1 MEAPTPTALVVEDD
15 AALRM
20 LVRVNLELERFVVVE
35 AATLE
40 EAEAALERSRP
51 DVVLLD
57 VHLEGRETFGLLAR
71 LRAEGVPV
79 ALVTGSVDAEEY
91 RDAAD
96 AVLSKPFAPQTLVA
110 IARRLARVDQ

>member
-1 MEAPTPTALVVEDD
+1 MQAQTPTALVVEDD

-20 LVRVNLELERFVVVE
+20 LVRVNLELEGFAVDE
-35 AATLE
+35 AATLD
-40 EAEAALERSRP
+40 EAEAALARSRP

-57 VHLEGRETFGLLAR
+57 VHLDGRETFGLSAR

-79 ALVTGSVDAEEY
+79 ALVTGSDDVDEN

-96 AVLSKPFAPQTLVA
+96 DVLAKPFQPQALVA
-110 IARRLARVDQ
+110 VARRLARVEA

>member
-20 LVRVNLELERFVVVE
+20 LVRVNLELEGFEVGE
-35 AATLE
+35 AATLD
-40 EAEAALERSRP
+40 EAEAALARARP

-57 VHLEGRETFGLLAR
+57 VHLEGRETLGLLAR

-79 ALVTGSVDAEEY
+79 ALVTGSVDADEY
-91 RDAAD
+91 REAAD
-96 AVLSKPFAPQTLVA
+96 AVLSKPFAPQALIA
-110 IARRLARVDQ
+110 IARQLARVGT